1 MGGHV
6 EIPAIDGTKSRLK
19 IPEGTQHGDPFRLK
33 SKGMNI
39 MNSGGRRGNM
49 YVKTKIEIPVN
60 LSKKEKDLL
69 GEVDELISNKKNSPD
84 SEGFFKKMGDI
95 FN

>member
-1 MGGHV
+1 
-6 EIPAIDGTKSRLK
+6 
-19 IPEGTQHGDPFRLK
+19 
-33 SKGMNI
+33 

-60 LSKKEKDLL
+60 LNKKEKDLL

-84 SEGFFKKMGDI
+84 SEGFFKKMGDL